1 MLPTTMQS
9 RRTLEVTPAQARVML
24 AGMPKSG
31 KTTLLAGWKPAT
43 TLIIDTHKGTT
54 LLDGEHFAQPVA
66 TWNEFVTTVDDIVKG
81 DHPFETIGIDLVD
94 DIWKFADLHA
104 AEKSNVVAAGLVE
117 YGKGI
122 AEAEGLFRQQIGR
135 LLATSYG
142 VWFVS
147 HTDTVEENKIQ
158 RYVPRLDK
166 RVRTYIQGAVQFV
179 FLAETLGTKRVL
191 HTAPSQKFEAGS
203 RVPLPEP
210 MDLDARALWL
220 AMDKG
225 LNPEKHA
232 KKPNSSKLAT
242 ETESTTR
249 EAVAA

>member
-9 RRTLEVTPAQARVML
+9 RSSQSITPARARVML

-31 KTTLLAGWKPAT
+31 KTTLASGWKPAT
-43 TLIIDTHKGTT
+43 TLLVDTHKGTT
-54 LLDGEHFAQPVA
+54 LLDGEHYVA
-66 TWNEFVTTVDDIVKG
+66 HVGTWEAFVAVVDAVVKG
-81 DHPFETIGIDLVD
+81 DHAYETVVIDLVD
-94 DIWKFADLHA
+94 DIWKFADFFA
-104 AEKSNVVAAGLVE
+104 AQKKNMVAAGLVE
-117 YGKGI
+117 YGKGT
-122 AEAEGLFRQQIGR
+122 AEAEGLFRQQVGR
-135 LLATSYG
+135 LLATDYG
-142 VWFVS
+142 IWFLS
-147 HTDTVEENKIQ
+147 HTDTVEEGQIT
-158 RYVPRLDK
+158 RYVPKLDK

-225 LNPEKHA
+225 LNPKSAKASEK
-232 KKPNSSKLAT
+232 
-242 ETESTTR
+242 